1 MLLVGKRSIIT
12 LTNCSKPLSAILHQR
27 LHFSSKKSTSS
38 FTVSYLISSCGF
50 SPEAALRASKTIQ
63 FKSAEQPDSVIT
75 LLKSHGFSD
84 TQISKLTNAYPRLLL
99 SNPSNTISPK
109 LEFFTSLGIPTDV
122 LTKSFS
128 STPLLF
134 RASLDNRIRP
144 AYNFLKD
151 ILLLDDEKVK
161 QLFATSPWMF
171 REDPV
176 RCLFP
181 KIAFLRKTGVP
192 LSKLSYLFT
201 DSCRQSSLL
210 QSHGQYEKA
219 VKKVVELGF
228 SPSMFLLV
236 PAIHAVSGLSDSAW
250 NDKIKAFKKYGWS
263 EDNIRLAFLKQPQI
277 LSMSE
282 QKISS
287 TMDFFVSGLG
297 MKPRAIA
304 KTPWILIY
312 SLENRIIP
320 RCTIFSLLK
329 SKGLLL
335 IHKVNISTLLVISD
349 NDFLVRYVRKYE
361 NILPQLFDIFQGR
374 SDDEFSFASY
384 ANIRYCTA

>member
-12 LTNCSKPLSAILHQR
+12 LTNCSKQSSAILHQR
-27 LHFSSKKSTSS
+27 LHFSSKKSTINDTSS
-38 FTVSYLISSCGF
+38 LTVSYLISSCGL
-50 SPEAALRASKTIQ
+50 SPEAALCASKTIQ
-63 FKSAEQPDSVIT
+63 IKSTEQPDSVIT

-84 TQISKLTNAYPRLLL
+84 THISKLTKTCPRLLL

-122 LTKSFS
+122 LAKSLS

-134 RASLDNRIRP
+134 LTSLENRIRP

-161 QLFATSPWMF
+161 RVFATTPWMF

-176 RCLFP
+176 KCMAP
-181 KIAFLRKTGVP
+181 KIAILREKGVP

-201 DSCRQSSLL
+201 YHSCRRSSLL
-210 QSHGQYEKA
+210 QSHSQFEKA
-219 VKKVVELGF
+219 VKKVVELGVN
-228 SPSMFLLV
+228 PSKFVFVTAL
-236 PAIHAVSGLSDSAW
+236 HAVSGLSDSTW

-263 EDNIRLAFLKQPQI
+263 EDNIRLAFTRQPQI
-277 LSMSE
+277 ISMSE

-287 TMDFFVSGLG
+287 MMDFFVSGLG
-297 MKPRAIA
+297 MKPGAIA

-320 RCTIFSLLK
+320 RCSIISLLK

-335 IHKVNISTLLVISD
+335 IHK
-349 NDFLVRYVRKYE
+349 
-361 NILPQLFDIFQGR
+361 LFDIFQGR
-374 SDDEFSFASY
+374 SDACDVDAEFSFASY
-384 ANIRYCTA
+384 ANISDIGPHY